1 MLNKK
6 KYYNYVSLWLF
17 LEKRKWP
24 PCPESCVGNTEKE
37 QVIET
42 MKKLTSVLLAL
53 AMVLSLVTTALAA
66 ETTLTVS
73 TPDALPKAGETFTVT
88 VDISG
93 NPGLCSAQFTLSFD
107 KSVVKCESAKL
118 GKVLSGMLSAT
129 NPNAPDGAIIACAAV
144 DARTGN
150 GTLAEYTFR
159 VLRSGDAK
167 FALTDGI
174 FTDGAGKSIQTNVKA
189 PAVTKPTTPTTPI
202 TPGAGEQAEQGEP
215 GEPAGQG
222 EEAAVQLFEK
232 TSFTDVPASFW
243 GCAYIEK
250 AAGLGL
256 VTGNPDGTFA
266 PDKPM
271 TRAEFVTILRRLS
284 GDTGA
289 SPDKGFA
296 DVKAGDWFCDAAN
309 WAADKGYATG
319 DGVHFN
325 PSGRITRQEVV
336 TILFRYHGGTGGME
350 AMLGAFGVDNLS
362 AFGDRGA
369 VSSWAL
375 DAMHWAVYNGLMNGK
390 SATALEPLSSA
401 SRAEITAI
409 FVRYIEKNL

>member
-1 MLNKK
+1 
-6 KYYNYVSLWLF
+6 
-17 LEKRKWP
+17 
-24 PCPESCVGNTEKE
+24 
-37 QVIET
+37 

-53 AMVLSLVTTALAA
+53 IMALSLVTTALAA
-66 ETTLTVS
+66 ETTLTVGA
-73 TPDALPKAGETFTVT
+73 PAKLPKAGETFTVT

-93 NPGLCSAQFTLSFD
+93 NPGLCAAQYTLTFD
-107 KSVVKCESAKL
+107 KSVVQCESVRL
-118 GKVLSGMLSAT
+118 GRVLSGMLSAT
-129 NPNAPDGAIIACAAV
+129 NPDASGGAIIACASA
-144 DARTGN
+144 DAKMGD
-150 GTLAEYTFR
+150 GMLAEYTFK

-167 FALTDGI
+167 FALVDGV
-174 FTDGAGKSIQTNVKA
+174 FTNAAGKAVATNVKA
-189 PAVTKPTTPTTPI
+189 LAVTKPTTPTTPVTPV
-202 TPGAGEQAEQGEP
+202 TPGTGEQGEQGEP
-215 GEPAGQG
+215 GEEPA
-222 EEAAVQLFEK
+222 AQLLEK
-232 TSFTDVPASFW
+232 TSFTDVSAGFW
-243 GCAYIEK
+243 GHAYIEK
-250 AAGLGL
+250 AAQLGL

-336 TILFRYHGGTGGME
+336 TILFRYHGGMGGME

-362 AFGDRGA
+362 AFSDRGA

-390 SATALEPLSSA
+390 SATTLEPLSSA